1 MTLNPQKLYS
11 HIDHAWGNLLPT
23 LEQYIRIPNKSP
35 HFDPKWQEHGHMDRA
50 VELLVNW
57 AKTQPIANM
66 RIEVQRLPGRT
77 PLICIEVAGNS
88 ERTVLLYGHLDKQP
102 EMAGWD
108 PTHGPWDPVI
118 KDQKLYGRGAADDGY
133 AIFAAL
139 TAIQA
144 LQAQNISHDRCVILI
159 EASEESG
166 SPDLQA
172 HMQVLK
178 DRMGKPALV
187 ICLDAGCGNYD
198 QLWVTTSL
206 RGLAGGELRVDVL
219 TEGVHSGYA
228 SGVVPSSF
236 RIIRQLLSRI
246 EDEDTGELK
255 IKETHAPIPAWDLE
269 KTKEAALILGS
280 PAQDYPFMPATQ
292 PTTHDPIEQLL
303 NRTWRPALSVVG
315 AEGLPSSANAG
326 NVLRPSTSLKLS
338 LRLPPNCD
346 AQGAAEALK
355 KALENEPPYG
365 AKVSFEITEA
375 KTGWQIGEISRDLE
389 ALFNQVSRT
398 YFDDRPAAYWGE
410 GGAIPFMNILKDEFP
425 QAQFMV
431 TGVLGPHSNA
441 HGPNEFLHLPTA
453 RKITCCVAN
462 VLSGFFSSGHSR

>member
-1 MTLNPQKLYS
+1 MTS
-11 HIDHAWGNLLPT
+11 WT
-23 LEQYIRIPNKSP
+23 VPN
-35 HFDPKWQEHGHMDRA
+35 
-50 VELLVNW
+50 
-57 AKTQPIANM
+57 
-66 RIEVQRLPGRT
+66 
-77 PLICIEVAGNS
+77 
-88 ERTVLLYGHLDKQP
+88 
-102 EMAGWD
+102 
-108 PTHGPWDPVI
+108 
-118 KDQKLYGRGAADDGY
+118 
-133 AIFAAL
+133 IF
-139 TAIQA
+139 
-144 LQAQNISHDRCVILI
+144 
-159 EASEESG
+159 
-166 SPDLQA
+166 
-172 HMQVLK
+172 
-178 DRMGKPALV
+178 
-187 ICLDAGCGNYD
+187 
-198 QLWVTTSL
+198 
-206 RGLAGGELRVDVL
+206 
-219 TEGVHSGYA
+219 
-228 SGVVPSSF
+228 
-236 RIIRQLLSRI
+236 
-246 EDEDTGELK
+246 
-255 IKETHAPIPAWDLE
+255 
-269 KTKEAALILGS
+269 
-280 PAQDYPFMPATQ
+280 
-292 PTTHDPIEQLL
+292 
-303 NRTWRPALSVVG
+303 
-315 AEGLPSSANAG
+315 EGLPSSANAG